1 MVKIVNAD
9 GSTVE
14 GSVEELLEIV
24 KGLPED
30 TSMSNTNEIRVLGN
44 TYEKVANKPEE
55 GDYIVFEKSDVSYI
69 TPGSPYFVNRI
80 DSCGDARVIDN
91 DGDDYDTDGDE
102 FTVYR
107 KTGPKSVTDELTSD
121 NTALGEFF
129 VVLDTQGNWYEK
141 GDLVTLNN
149 KLLGGASAEFKRIY
163 DGREQVLSYYQ
174 VRRASYSDYL
184 DNLHKT
190 KL

>member
-14 GSVEELLEIV
+14 GSAEELLEII
-24 KGLPED
+24 KGLSED
-30 TSMSNTNEIRVLGN
+30 ASCTDEILVLGN
-44 TYEKVANKPEE
+44 TYEKVANKAEK
-55 GDYIVFEKSDVSYI
+55 GDYIVFEASGVSWI
-69 TPGSPYFVNRI
+69 TPGRPYFVDRI
-80 DSCGDARVIDN
+80 DSCGDAMVTDD
-91 DGDDYDTDGDE
+91 DGDDYDTSGDE

-107 KTGPKSVTDELTSD
+107 KKYTKSVTDELTSD
-121 NTALGEFF
+121 NTSLGEFF

-163 DGREQVLSYYQ
+163 DGREQVLSYNQ
-174 VRRASYSDYL
+174 VRRASR
-184 DNLHKT
+184 
-190 KL
+190 

>member
-1 MVKIVNAD
+1 MVKIVNTD

-24 KGLPED
+24 KGLSED

-69 TPGSPYFVNRI
+69 TPGRPYFVNRI

-102 FTVYR
+102 FNVYR
-107 KTGPKSVTDELTSD
+107 KTGPKNVMYELTSD
-121 NTALGEFF
+121 NTSLGEVF
-129 VVLDTQGNWYEK
+129 VVLDTQGNYYDK
-141 GDLVTLNN
+141 GDLVSLND
-149 KLLGGASAEFKRIY
+149 KLLGGASAEFKRNY
-163 DGREQVLSYYQ
+163 DGQEQILSYNQ
-174 VRRASYSDYL
+174 VRRASR
-184 DNLHKT
+184 
-190 KL
+190 